1 MPTIPVKIPAD
12 TLDAWNRLRR
22 PSDFATIAR
31 ELGSSKQLIYDAFY
45 RRQTS
50 ERVYAAL
57 HKFYAVRG
65 RRMDEQ
71 LRRARLL
78 NDNYENSQR

>member
-1 MPTIPVKIPAD
+1 MPTIPVKIPD
-12 TLDAWNRLRR
+12 VTLEAWNRLRR

-57 HKFYAVRG
+57 HKFYAQRG
-65 RRMDEQ
+65 RRMEEQ

-78 NDNYENSQR
+78 NDNYETSTR